1 MYRLYI
7 DLGVQKTSIMW
18 EQFLILTGVM
28 HLSNPASSAGPDK
41 NEKKK
46 KKWMSDIT
54 NHPLEKFRAPN
65 K

>member
-7 DLGVQKTSIMW
+7 DLGVQKTSILW

-41 NEKKK
+41 NE
-46 KKWMSDIT
+46 
-54 NHPLEKFRAPN
+54 N
-65 K
+65 

>member
-46 KKWMSDIT
+46 KMNEWHYK
-54 NHPLEKFRAPN
+54 PPFREI
-65 K
+65 